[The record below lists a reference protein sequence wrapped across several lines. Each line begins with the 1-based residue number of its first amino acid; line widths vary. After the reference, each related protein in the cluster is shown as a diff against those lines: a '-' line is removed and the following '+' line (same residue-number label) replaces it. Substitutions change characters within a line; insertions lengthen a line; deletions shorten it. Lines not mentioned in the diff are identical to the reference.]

1 MAAGALVLASLAA
14 TPSLLLLPSAARA
27 DSTAD
32 DVTLDSAQEYKDC
45 LLLAKRRPDQAVESA
60 VAWEKQGGGDAARHC
75 KALALIN
82 LDRPEDGALEL
93 ERIAQTLPT
102 DKAGLAADLFGQA
115 GQAWIK
121 AGKPQ
126 LALHDQ
132 NEGLK
137 VQPKNVDLL
146 IDRAL
151 NYGNSGM
158 YSDAAADLTTAA
170 GIAKDRPEIFALRAA
185 AYRHLDNKAGALND
199 VETALKISP
208 DYPLALLERGKLRL
222 LKGDKDGAR
231 QDWLKVVNKAPNT
244 PAADEAQRDIEQI
257 DLKPDNTVG
266 Q

>member
-1 MAAGALVLASLAA
+1 MHLLAAGMLTLAPVFLGAA
-14 TPSLLLLPSAARA
+14 VARA

-45 LLLAKRRPDQAVESA
+45 LLLAKRRPDQAFDSA

-132 NEGLK
+132 DEGLK
-137 VQPKNVDLL
+137 VQPKNVELL

-158 YSDAAADLTTAA
+158 YSDAVTDLTAAA
-170 GIAKDRPEIFALRAA
+170 GLAKDRPEIFALRAA
-185 AYRHLDNKAGALND
+185 AYRHLDNKAAALND
-199 VETALKISP
+199 VEAAMKIFP

-257 DLKPDNTVG
+257 DLKPESTIG